1 MIRALTIEEWNHEMS
16 TCVERLVELTFD
28 INLSHFS
35 FPGGN
40 LPHLT
45 SSLIPSSAQTKPV
58 MINNGYVM
66 TSVDK
71 RIYDDE

>member
-1 MIRALTIEEWNHEMS
+1 MS

-35 FPGGN
+35 SFLGGN